1 MKIFMELL
9 TASHIEVHCKILH
22 GIYSNCLYAIDYMS
36 REKGSF
42 ESIET
47 PIRMQVGKSL

>member
-9 TASHIEVHCKILH
+9 TASHIEVHRKILH
-22 GIYSNCLYAIDYMS
+22 GIYSNCLYAES
-36 REKGSF
+36 KGSF